1 MTTTL
6 SLIDLQRRIVERS
19 ARYRTFDDIQEQ
31 RRYMAFA
38 LAGEVG
44 VVCNKVK
51 KQWRGDNLSANYF
64 DDLISEV
71 GDCFIYWVL
80 LCEAYDYHI
89 EVVMINADAKA
100 ERHVAKREAAFAEA
114 KKAQRPNGM
123 QTQRAEFGAVET
135 LIEAYQRLPAV
146 VDDDYP
152 RLRRSYE
159 TAIRILQEAIKAN
172 RG

>member
-38 LAGEVG
+38 L
-44 VVCNKVK
+44 
-51 KQWRGDNLSANYF
+51 
-64 DDLISEV
+64 
-71 GDCFIYWVL
+71 VL